1 MSPTSTER
9 PRVRDSGGVATVWA
23 VGWMLVLVLIGGIGL
38 VLGFA
43 ASRQH
48 QVDAAA
54 DLVAVSAAATL
65 QHGADACAAASR
77 VAAANHVALHGC
89 RVTGEDVVI
98 AVRARVAFPFGLHS
112 WVSAQA
118 RAGPG

>member
-1 MSPTSTER
+1 MSTRRGDR
-9 PRVRDSGGVATVWA
+9 PRPRDSAGVATVWA
-23 VGWMLVLVLIGGIGL
+23 VGWMLVLVMVGGVGL

-54 DLVAVSAAATL
+54 DLAALSAAASL
-65 QHGADACAAASR
+65 QRGADPCSAAAR
-77 VAAANHVALHGC
+77 VATANHVVLHSC
-89 RVTGEDVVI
+89 RVAQEDVVI
-98 AVRARVAFPFGLHS
+98 AVRARVMLPFGPHR

-118 RAGPG
+118 RAGPS